1 MARGGNTPSCVK
13 FLLEYGRLEWQ
24 RSLHDLEKVPNV
36 AYQDVLTEFDLVC
49 CVKGLIVTCSNLM
62 VTWKLRPQMGIV
74 S

>member
-1 MARGGNTPSCVK
+1 MARGGNTPSYVG

-24 RSLHDLEKVPNV
+24 RSLHDLEKIPDV
-36 AYQDVLTEFDLVC
+36 AYQDVLTEYGLVC
-49 CVKGLIVTCSNLM
+49 CIKGLIVTCSNLM